1 MLLVSTR
8 ERPSLDA
15 YVLLPMA
22 AGALIYMFLTDLG
35 AAGWFGLWMGLRSK
49 NSGQAMTRTVLL
61 VLIALIIS
69 VACCSSVGLPIIL
82 FKHIFF
88 ITYAMDQLPR
98 KFRAQVT
105 QRFAADQAP
114 A

>member
-49 NSGQAMTRTVLL
+49 NSGQALTRTVLL
-61 VLIALIIS
+61 VLIAPIIS
-69 VACCSSVGLPIIL
+69 VACCSSVGLLIIL
-82 FKHIFF
+82 FKNMVF
-88 ITYAMDQLPR
+88 ITYSMDPFRPNFPR
-98 KFRAQVT
+98 Q
-105 QRFAADQAP
+105 D
-114 A
+114 